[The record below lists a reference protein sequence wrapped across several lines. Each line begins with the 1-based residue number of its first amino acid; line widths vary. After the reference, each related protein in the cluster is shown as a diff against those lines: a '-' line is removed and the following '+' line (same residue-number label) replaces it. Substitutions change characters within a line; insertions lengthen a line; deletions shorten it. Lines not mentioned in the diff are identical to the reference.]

1 MKFENIIQWFTG
13 NIFHTQ
19 GTKKID
25 DNKYKSDL
33 LGRRLESDNL
43 PKNEAIDT
51 ILDSYTSLSLPVPLS
66 SRHTPPLRWGKRGNP

>member
-1 MKFENIIQWFTG
+1 MKFENIIKWFTG

-19 GTKKID
+19 GTKEKD
-25 DNKYKSDL
+25 GSEYESDL
-33 LGRRLESDNL
+33 LGRRLESESP

-66 SRHTPPLRWGKRGNP
+66 SHHTPPLRWGKRGSP